1 MKSGKKV
8 KRMVLSAIFSALGVV
23 LLWLGGMLGDLD
35 LSMAA
40 IVSLIVVLAAI
51 EMGLK
56 YAFAVYLVTS
66 ALALILFPSYFITPI
81 YVLFIGYYPIAK
93 SLLEKLPKVLSFI
106 CKLILMNGMLTL
118 ICFIGSRLFGLEE
131 DIAIWILYILGNVAF
146 IIFDIA
152 LSLLISLYYARFRKI
167 LGIQKMLK

>member
-8 KRMVLSAIFSALGVV
+8 KRMALSAIFSALGVV
-23 LLWLGGMLGDLD
+23 LLWIGGMLMDLD
-35 LSMAA
+35 LTIAA
-40 IVSLIVVLAAI
+40 LVSLIVVLAAI

-66 ALALILFPSYFITPI
+66 ALSLILFPSYFITPV

-93 SLLEKLPKVLSFI
+93 SLLEKLPKILSLL
-106 CKLILMNGMLTL
+106 CKLVLMNGMLAL
-118 ICFIGSRLFGLEE
+118 IGLIGFKLYGIEE
-131 DIAIWILYILGNVAF
+131 DAAIWIIYILGNVAF

-152 LSLLISLYYARFRKI
+152 LSLLISLYYERFRKV